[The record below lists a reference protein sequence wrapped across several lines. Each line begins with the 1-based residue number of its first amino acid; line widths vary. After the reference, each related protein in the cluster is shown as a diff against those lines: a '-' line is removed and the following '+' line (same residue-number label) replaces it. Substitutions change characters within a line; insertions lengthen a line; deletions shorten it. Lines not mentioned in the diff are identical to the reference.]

1 MKTKIINV
9 LAITVV
15 FIMTSCNS
23 EKKKETQI
31 SEEPQLEAVEMEAT
45 GDNSR
50 TSLDWDGTY
59 EGEVPCADCEG
70 IKTIV
75 IINSDKTYTIQ
86 ETYLG
91 KETTPIETKGTFE
104 WDDQGQRILLSND
117 RNPYFVGENTLTL
130 LDSEGNKNNGDLQ
143 EFYVLKKVMD

>member
-23 EKKKETQI
+23 GKKKETQI